1 MTTRRAPGQA
11 NIEEHPKGSGRY
23 RVRVR
28 TGKKLK
34 TIGSGLTLAEA
45 EEVAAAYVVLRN
57 EDVLREGVTL
67 SQFGIGFLNRRER
80 QGVRGI
86 KQERGRWSKY
96 VGEMPI
102 GELPVS
108 SLGRR
113 DIVDW
118 RDVLIERG
126 LADQTVKNALNLVR
140 AALTDAVDREL
151 LKANPARDVKVRSS
165 GTSEEDLSGVLRPA
179 EQVSLLKA
187 CPDRDRPVVLF
198 ALLTGLRLSEQWWL
212 RWEDIR
218 EDHVLVRRSVDGKA
232 PKSGKPRR
240 VPLLEPARQLLDAL
254 PRVSEWVFPG
264 ARGGRRDYGKHPRGW
279 STALKGLGRH
289 IRWHDLRHTCATSLL
304 AGWWGR
310 KWTLEEVRGF
320 MGHSTVQVT
329 ERYARILDESVADAA
344 AATRLFPASSQP
356 GGLRMLQV
364 PEKIESQLCDLNA
377 RPTVYECVEE
387 ASNNQYLTGREF
399 PAGNTSSQ
407 AFPADLWA
415 LAEAANR
422 LGLGRAA

>member
-1 MTTRRAPGQA
+1 MRRAPGQA

-28 TGKKLK
+28 TGGKLK
-34 TIGSGLTLAEA
+34 TIASGLTYAQA
-45 EEVAAAYVVLRN
+45 VTTASAYIEVRN
-57 EDVLREGVTL
+57 TEVLREGVTL
-67 SQFGIGFLNRRER
+67 AQFGVGFLNRRER

-102 GELPVS
+102 GQLPVA

-118 RDVLIERG
+118 RDALIERG
-126 LADQTVKNALNLVR
+126 LADQTVKNGLNLLR

-151 LKANPARDVKVRSS
+151 LQANPARDVKVRSS
-165 GTSEEDLSGVLRPA
+165 GTSKEDLSGVLRPP
-179 EQVSLLKA
+179 EQVALLQA
-187 CPDRDRPVVLF
+187 CSDRDRPVVLF

-212 RWEDIR
+212 RWEDVR
-218 EDHVLVRRSVDGKA
+218 GDHVLVRRSVDGKA

-240 VPLLEPARQLLDAL
+240 VPLLEPARELLAAL
-254 PRVSEWVFPG
+254 PRDAEWVFPG

-279 STALKGLGRH
+279 SAALKGLGRH

-310 KWTLEEVRGF
+310 QWSLEEVRGF

-364 PEKIESQLCDLNA
+364 SEKIESQLCDLNA

-387 ASNNQYLTGREF
+387 SSNYADLDCPEF
-399 PAGNTSSQ
+399 PIGNESSQ
-407 AFPADLWA
+407 TFPVDVWA

-422 LGLGRAA
+422 LLRKAAA